1 MEKLDGKTFD
11 IVSDNIKK
19 LEELFPEIVTEG
31 KVDVD
36 KLALLF
42 DKTRNEDTDASK
54 DGEERY
60 EFTWKGKKEAI
71 RMAQKQTTGT
81 LRPCREESV
90 NFDETQNLYIEG
102 DNLEVLR
109 ALQSSYRGKVKMIY
123 IDPPYNTGNDFV
135 YKDDF
140 SDNVKN
146 YKERMKESYKTNTDS
161 SGRYHTNWLNM
172 MYPRLKLAK
181 NLLTE
186 DGVIFISIDDKEIH
200 NLRKICDEIFGAMN
214 FITNIGLEI
223 TKTQGMK
230 VKAAKEGS
238 VVKNYEYILCYAKS
252 NLNKNIVENILY
264 DSNPSY
270 DTHFSYYIENKN
282 NRLEVKKLVDIIA
295 NNKEIYD
302 EFDRIGLT
310 KNSKI
315 SINDIEQAIS
325 ISKKIKK
332 YIYED
337 IAEFICQ
344 DMACNIKVDSE
355 ILERLKHEDA
365 VEYNSYILTLSS
377 GGKLRQYS
385 SIKETLNYSDEYKSE
400 YGRST
405 IRGNLWK
412 GFYSDMMNVSKEGDI
427 EYKNAKK
434 PVRLVKQLAKWIGLS
449 DNDILIDFFSGS
461 ATSAHSIMQLNLE
474 DNGSRRYIMVQI
486 PESLE
491 ENLKGADSTTKKSIE
506 ETIKFLDSINKPR
519 FITEIG
525 KERIRRSAKRI
536 LEENKDKEGIEDLD
550 IGFKVFKLDTTNIKE
565 WDDTIINTDEIKWNV
580 MEQINPIKE
589 DRSQEDVIYEILL
602 KYGVDLTMPIEEIE
616 IMGSKVYSVGFGYLM
631 ICLEEDIN
639 LDLIEAIGEQK
650 PNRVVLYDNGLDN
663 ESKTNGERILKE
675 LGVKDIRT
683 I

>member
-42 DKTRNEDTDASK
+42 DKTRNEDTDGSK

-123 IDPPYNTGNDFV
+123 IDPPYNTGKDFV
-135 YKDDF
+135 YNDDF
-140 SDNVKN
+140 NDNIKN
-146 YKERMKESYKTNTDS
+146 YKERMQESYKTNTDS
-161 SGRYHTNWLNM
+161 SGRFHTNWLNM
-172 MYPRLKLAK
+172 MYPRLRIAK

-186 DGVIFISIDDKEIH
+186 DGVIFISLDDKEID
-200 NLRKICDEIFGAMN
+200 NLKKICNEIFGEFN
-214 FITNIGLEI
+214 FVECLIWKKRATPPNDKNIGRVHEF
-223 TKTQGMK
+223 
-230 VKAAKEGS
+230 
-238 VVKNYEYILCYAKS
+238 ILCYAK
-252 NLNKNIVENILY
+252 NINNIKLGLLPRDEKSINRY
-264 DSNPSY
+264 SNPDNDSRGPWVASDLSANGKGGRIVQSCIY
-270 DTHFSYYIENKN
+270 P
-282 NRLEVKKLVDIIA
+282 IINPS
-295 NNKEIYD
+295 NNKEYLPSEGRCWLFNKEKMDLWIKEGRVAFRENTGAPFLKRYLS
-302 EFDRIGLT
+302 EVRQGLT
-310 KNSKI
+310 LPTIMTEFGYSQTSAAEADKI
-315 SINDIEQAIS
+315 FNRKGIFEYAKPTTLINPLVRVGTPEKDDI
-325 ISKKIKK
+325 
-332 YIYED
+332 
-337 IAEFICQ
+337 
-344 DMACNIKVDSE
+344 V
-355 ILERLKHEDA
+355 L
-365 VEYNSYILTLSS
+365 
-377 GGKLRQYS
+377 
-385 SIKETLNYSDEYKSE
+385 
-400 YGRST
+400 
-405 IRGNLWK
+405 
-412 GFYSDMMNVSKEGDI
+412 
-427 EYKNAKK
+427 
-434 PVRLVKQLAKWIGLS
+434 
-449 DNDILIDFFSGS
+449 DFFSGS
-461 ATSAHSIMQLNLE
+461 STTAHAVMQLNAE
-474 DNGSRRYIMVQI
+474 DGGSRKFIMVQI
-486 PESLE
+486 PEE
-491 ENLKGADSTTKKSIE
+491 TDEKSE
-506 ETIKFLDSINKPR
+506 AYKAGYKTIC
-519 FITEIG
+519 EIG
-525 KERIRRSAKRI
+525 KARIKKSGERIV
-536 LEENKDKEGIEDLD
+536 EENKDKEGIEDLD

-565 WDDTIINTDEIKWNV
+565 WDDTIINTDEIKWHV
-580 MEQINPIKE
+580 EGLINPIKE

>member
-123 IDPPYNTGNDFV
+123 IDPPYNTGKDFV
-135 YKDDF
+135 YNDDF
-140 SDNVKN
+140 NDNIKN
-146 YKERMKESYKTNTDS
+146 YKERMQESYKTNTDS
-161 SGRYHTNWLNM
+161 SGRLHTNWLNM
-172 MYPRLKLAK
+172 MYPRLRIAK

-186 DGVIFISIDDKEIH
+186 DGVIFISLDDKEID
-200 NLRKICDEIFGAMN
+200 NLKKICNEIFGEFN
-214 FITNIGLEI
+214 FVECLIWKKRATPPNDKNIGRVHEF
-223 TKTQGMK
+223 
-230 VKAAKEGS
+230 
-238 VVKNYEYILCYAKS
+238 ILCYAK
-252 NLNKNIVENILY
+252 NINNIKLGLLPRDEKSINRY
-264 DSNPSY
+264 SNPDNDSRGPWVASDLSANGKGGRIVQSCIY
-270 DTHFSYYIENKN
+270 P
-282 NRLEVKKLVDIIA
+282 IINPS
-295 NNKEIYD
+295 NNKEYLPSEGRCWLFNKEKMDLWIKEGRVAFRENTGAPFLKRYLS
-302 EFDRIGLT
+302 EVRQGLT
-310 KNSKI
+310 LPTIMTEFGYSQTSAAEADKI
-315 SINDIEQAIS
+315 FNRKGIFEYAKPTTLINPLVRVGTPEKDDI
-325 ISKKIKK
+325 
-332 YIYED
+332 
-337 IAEFICQ
+337 
-344 DMACNIKVDSE
+344 V
-355 ILERLKHEDA
+355 L
-365 VEYNSYILTLSS
+365 
-377 GGKLRQYS
+377 
-385 SIKETLNYSDEYKSE
+385 
-400 YGRST
+400 
-405 IRGNLWK
+405 
-412 GFYSDMMNVSKEGDI
+412 
-427 EYKNAKK
+427 
-434 PVRLVKQLAKWIGLS
+434 
-449 DNDILIDFFSGS
+449 DFFSGS
-461 ATSAHSIMQLNLE
+461 STTAHAVMQLNAE
-474 DNGSRRYIMVQI
+474 DGGSRKFIMVQI
-486 PESLE
+486 PEE
-491 ENLKGADSTTKKSIE
+491 TDEKSE
-506 ETIKFLDSINKPR
+506 AYKAGYKTIC
-519 FITEIG
+519 EIG
-525 KERIRRSAKRI
+525 KARIKKSGERIV
-536 LEENKDKEGIEDLD
+536 EENKDKEGIEDLD

-565 WDDTIINTDEIKWNV
+565 WDDTIINTDEIKWHV
-580 MEQINPIKE
+580 EGLINPIKE

>member
-172 MYPRLKLAK
+172 MYPRLKLSK
-181 NLLTE
+181 NLLSD
-186 DGVIFISIDDKEIH
+186 DGVVFISLDDNEIG
-200 NLRKICDEIFGAMN
+200 NLRKICDEVFGETN
-214 FITNIGLEI
+214 FIAQIVWE
-223 TKTQGMK
+223 K
-230 VKAAKEGS
+230 VHTRKNSAINFS
-238 VVKNYEYILCYAKS
+238 VSHEYVLCYAKKKRNS
-252 NLNKNIVENILY
+252 SKDDNGFVRNLLPRDNTNAY
-264 DSNPSY
+264 SNPDNDPKGPWKTDPITAHNYYSADY
-270 DTHFSYYIENKN
+270 TITKPNGIVIKRPQDRYWAYSEETIKRMISENAIVWGEGDSIPLAKRYLCDVQDGLVPITLFSREFAGDTSLAKRNLDDIFFECKGIFDYTKP
-282 NRLEVKKLVDIIA
+282 VKLIMQLLRIGTKPSDIILD
-295 NNKEIYD
+295 Y
-302 EFDRIGLT
+302 
-310 KNSKI
+310 
-315 SINDIEQAIS
+315 
-325 ISKKIKK
+325 
-332 YIYED
+332 
-337 IAEFICQ
+337 
-344 DMACNIKVDSE
+344 
-355 ILERLKHEDA
+355 
-365 VEYNSYILTLSS
+365 
-377 GGKLRQYS
+377 
-385 SIKETLNYSDEYKSE
+385 
-400 YGRST
+400 
-405 IRGNLWK
+405 
-412 GFYSDMMNVSKEGDI
+412 
-427 EYKNAKK
+427 
-434 PVRLVKQLAKWIGLS
+434 
-449 DNDILIDFFSGS
+449 FSGS
-461 ATSAHSIMQLNLE
+461 ATTAHAVMQLNAE
-474 DNGSRRYIMVQI
+474 DGGNRKFIMVQI
-486 PESLE
+486 PEE
-491 ENLKGADSTTKKSIE
+491 TDEKSE
-506 ETIKFLDSINKPR
+506 AYKNEYKTIC
-519 FITEIG
+519 EIG
-525 KERIRRSAKRI
+525 KERIRRAGKKI

-565 WDDTIINTDEIKWNV
+565 WDDTVQDIEEIKQ
-580 MEQINPIKE
+580 MAMALDNPIKE
-589 DRSQEDVIYEILL
+589 DRSQEDVVYEILL

-631 ICLEEDIN
+631 ICLEKDIS

>member
-172 MYPRLKLAK
+172 MYPRLKLSK
-181 NLLTE
+181 NLLSD
-186 DGVIFISIDDKEIH
+186 DGVVFISLDDNEIG
-200 NLRKICDEIFGAMN
+200 NLRKICDEVFGETN
-214 FITNIGLEI
+214 FIAQIVWE
-223 TKTQGMK
+223 K
-230 VKAAKEGS
+230 VHTRKNSAINFS
-238 VVKNYEYILCYAKS
+238 VSHEYVLCYAKKKRNS
-252 NLNKNIVENILY
+252 SKDDNGFVRNLLPRDNTNAY
-264 DSNPSY
+264 SNPDNDPKGPWKTDPITAHNYYSADY
-270 DTHFSYYIENKN
+270 TITKPNGIVIKRPQDRYWAYSEETIKRMISENAIVWGEGDSIPLAKRYLCDVQDGLVPITLFSREFAGDTSLAKRNLDDIFFECKGIFDYTKP
-282 NRLEVKKLVDIIA
+282 VKLIMQLLRIGTKPSDIILD
-295 NNKEIYD
+295 Y
-302 EFDRIGLT
+302 
-310 KNSKI
+310 
-315 SINDIEQAIS
+315 
-325 ISKKIKK
+325 
-332 YIYED
+332 
-337 IAEFICQ
+337 
-344 DMACNIKVDSE
+344 
-355 ILERLKHEDA
+355 
-365 VEYNSYILTLSS
+365 
-377 GGKLRQYS
+377 
-385 SIKETLNYSDEYKSE
+385 
-400 YGRST
+400 
-405 IRGNLWK
+405 
-412 GFYSDMMNVSKEGDI
+412 
-427 EYKNAKK
+427 
-434 PVRLVKQLAKWIGLS
+434 
-449 DNDILIDFFSGS
+449 FSGS
-461 ATSAHSIMQLNLE
+461 ATTAHAVMQLNAE
-474 DNGSRRYIMVQI
+474 DGGNRKFIMVQI
-486 PESLE
+486 PEE
-491 ENLKGADSTTKKSIE
+491 TDEKSE
-506 ETIKFLDSINKPR
+506 AYKNEYKTIC
-519 FITEIG
+519 EIG
-525 KERIRRSAKRI
+525 KERIRRAGKKI

-565 WDDTIINTDEIKWNV
+565 WDDTVQDIEEIKQ
-580 MEQINPIKE
+580 MAMALDNPIK
-589 DRSQEDVIYEILL
+589 DGRSQEDVIYEILL